1 MRPTPWSAALAVLAL
16 AACGGGGGG
25 TRPSGPALA
34 VAGDYTIRKTV
45 LGDTCGLSAPGDV
58 IENPGSVRQT
68 AGQSSFVLNDHGTR
82 DLPGAVRPDGS
93 FDLQPSAG
101 LVMNSIR
108 ATDTFSEGRFT
119 AGGFALR
126 DTTDLDRSP
135 APGAAPGPCRVV
147 AAWAATKQGAPN
159 VIP

>member
-1 MRPTPWSAALAVLAL
+1 
-16 AACGGGGGG
+16 GGG
-25 TRPSGPALA
+25 TRPSGPTLA

-45 LGDTCGLSAPGDV
+45 LSDTCGLGAPGDV
-58 IENPGSVRQT
+58 SEPPRTVRET
-68 AGQSSFVLNDHGTR
+68 PGQSSFVLNDHGTR

-93 FDLQPSAG
+93 FDLQQSSG

-126 DTTDLDRSP
+126 DTT
-135 APGAAPGPCRVV
+135 
-147 AAWAATKQGAPN
+147 
-159 VIP
+159 